1 MLTQCLPKYDLDLNL
16 IQAEKCVM
24 ELPDQHFHLEW
35 FIMVEQIWLVVLY
48 ISIRYLCLKFA
59 VSQIIVLNENPEL
72 FNFIRKEYVSM
83 SALGITFF
91 GKVYLF

>member
-1 MLTQCLPKYDLDLNL
+1 
-16 IQAEKCVM
+16 M
-24 ELPDQHFHLEW
+24 ELPDQHFHLERH
-35 FIMVEQIWLVVLY
+35 IILEQIWLVVLH
-48 ISIRYLCLKFA
+48 ISIRYLFLKFA

-72 FNFIRKEYVSM
+72 FNFIKKEYVSM